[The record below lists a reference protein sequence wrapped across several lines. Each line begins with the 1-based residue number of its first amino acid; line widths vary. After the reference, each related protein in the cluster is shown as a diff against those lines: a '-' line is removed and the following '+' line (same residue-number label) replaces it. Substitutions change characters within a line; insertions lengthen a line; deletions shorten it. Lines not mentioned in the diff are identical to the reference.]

1 MKKNQLFG
9 AAVALLVF
17 GHSCKNDA
25 YRDLVPEGNGQVQF
39 TSSIGGDVSTRVTG
53 NKWDNNDAIGVFMKQ
68 GANLGSALAMN
79 KKYTTAGNGNFSA
92 EGAEIINYPET
103 GSVDFIAY
111 YPYAAGLTG
120 TTLPV
125 NVADQSNQAA
135 IDILYSNNATGLSK
149 TSPIANLAFK
159 HQLAKVEL
167 NVKAGTGIP
176 SVTGLA
182 VAYNSVNTTA
192 TFDLATGAMTNVSGS
207 QNLTAKTTAQTTSAS
222 QLVEAIVIPG
232 NYGAKQVA
240 FTVAGSSFTW
250 TLPASLQFEAG
261 KKYTYD
267 IVLQTE
273 AGGNEVIVTGAA
285 TIEDWTT
292 VPGGSVNLGLDEQ
305 GGGEEPEVP
314 GTGEEATFFLET
326 FGTEGPTANPRG
338 RMATYTGF
346 DMKAPVTY
354 TDLFPIDFADIRS
367 TTQINSHVWMPS
379 ARTTGFR
386 ISGINATG
394 YSNLKLSYDLAA
406 NATGASAAVIK
417 VSVNG
422 VDKTVTGTLGASNTF
437 STYMIEGI
445 AASDLVTIEFSTTA
459 NDNTAGYRVDNIKL
473 VGTK

>member
-1 MKKNQLFG
+1 MKKNQLLG

-92 EGAEIINYPET
+92 EGADIINYPET

-149 TSPIANLAFK
+149 TSGTANLAFK

-176 SVTGLA
+176 SVSGLS

-192 TFDLATGAMTNVSGS
+192 TFDLATGAMTNLSGS
-207 QNLTAKTTAQTTSAS
+207 QNLTAKTTAQTATAS

-232 NYGAKQVA
+232 NYAAKQVA

-273 AGGNEVIVTGAA
+273 AGGNEVVVTGAA

-314 GTGEEATFFLET
+314 GTGEEEEFFLET
-326 FGTEGPTANPRG
+326 FGTELPGGARG
-338 RMATYTGF
+338 RMGTYTGY

-354 TDLFPIDFADIRS
+354 ADLYTESYVDIR
-367 TTQINSHVWMPS
+367 TTGTMPPHIWM
-379 ARTTGFR
+379 ALGRTTGFR
-386 ISGINATG
+386 ISGIDATG
-394 YSNLKLSYDLAA
+394 YSNLKLSYDVAA
-406 NATGASAAVIK
+406 NVGSASTAPIK
-417 VSVNG
+417 VSING
-422 VDKTVTGTLGASNTF
+422 VDKTVIATLGATSNTF
-437 STYMIEGI
+437 STLTTEVI
-445 AASDLVTIEFSTTA
+445 APSDQLTIEFSSTA
-459 NDNTAGYRVDNIKL
+459 TDNQAGYRVDNIKL

>member
-1 MKKNQLFG
+1 MKKNQLLG
-9 AAVALLVF
+9 AAVALLVL

-25 YRDLVPEGNGQVQF
+25 YRDFVPEGNGQVQF

-68 GANLGSALAMN
+68 GAGLGNALAAN
-79 KKYTTAGNGNFSA
+79 KKFTTAGNGNFSA
-92 EGAEIINYPET
+92 EGVEIINYPET

-125 NVADQSNQAA
+125 NVANQSNQSA

-149 TSPIANLAFK
+149 TSPTANLAFK

-167 NVKAGTGIP
+167 NVKAGTGIS
-176 SVTGLA
+176 SVAGLA
-182 VAYNSVNTTA
+182 VAYNGVNTTA
-192 TFDLATGAMTNVSGS
+192 TFDLATGAMTNIAGS
-207 QNLTAKTTAQTTSAS
+207 QNLTAKTSAQTATAS
-222 QLVEAIVIPG
+222 QFVEAIVIPG

-250 TLPASLQFEAG
+250 TLPATLQFEAG

-273 AGGNEVIVTGAA
+273 AGGNEVVVTGAA
-285 TIEDWTT
+285 VIEDWTT
-292 VPGGSVNLGLDEQ
+292 VPGGAVNIGLDEQ
-305 GGGEEPEVP
+305 DGTTPEEP
-314 GTGEEATFFLET
+314 GTGEESTFFTET
-326 FGTEGPTANPRG
+326 FGSDGPTANPRG
-338 RMATYTGF
+338 RMGTYTGF
-346 DMKAPVTY
+346 DMKAPVAY
-354 TDLFPIDFADIRS
+354 ADLFPVDFADIRS
-367 TTQINSHVWMPS
+367 TSQLNSHVWMPS

-386 ISGINATG
+386 ISGIDATG

-406 NATGASAAVIK
+406 NATGSSATVIK

-422 VDKTVTGTLGASNTF
+422 VDKTVTGTLGASNTY
-437 STYMIEGI
+437 STYTIEGI
-445 AASDLVTIEFSTTA
+445 AASDQLTIEFSTTSA
-459 NDNTAGYRVDNIKL
+459 DNTAGYRVDNIK
-473 VGTK
+473 VAGTK